1 MNDVLRS
8 LVALGLIGLG
18 LAFAALTV
26 GAFGQLNPSSPIPIL
41 SDIEWAVTSTA
52 RFLAEREPLAA
63 QRGFAYMGFTL
74 VFTSL
79 AALLLAS
86 PKSETV
92 PRPGRPAAPGSR
104 GV

>member
-1 MNDVLRS
+1 MNVLLRS

-26 GAFGQLNPSSPIPIL
+26 GAFGQLNPNSPIPIL
-41 SDIEWAVTSTA
+41 SDIEWAAASTS
-52 RFLAEREPLAA
+52 RFLAEREELAA

-79 AALLLAS
+79 AALLLAT
-86 PKSETV
+86 PKSETI
-92 PRPGRPAAPGSR
+92 PRPGRTATSSSR